1 MGEDITISTADG
13 PYSAYLTRP
22 PTGKG
27 PGLLVLPEIYNS
39 NDHIRGIADRFAEE
53 GYVTLA
59 PDVFWRIQPNCYFP
73 YTDAGQAE
81 ARSFNQ
87 QLNVDQLV
95 MDLGHAIHFLRSS
108 PFSSGLV
115 GSVGFCLGG
124 KLSYLCA
131 ARLQVEVAVSY
142 YGVKIEDYLEE
153 SDNIKCPMTLHF
165 AGNDPRVPPM
175 ARAKIESKFVGKHD
189 VNVYL
194 YPNAEHGFNRVGYPP
209 YHEVSARLAL
219 ERTLNLFQSNLFP
232 QSK

>member
-1 MGEDITISTADG
+1 MGENITIPTEDG
-13 PYSAYLTRP
+13 SYAGYLTHP
-22 PTGKG
+22 PKGKG
-27 PGLLVLPEIYNS
+27 PGVLVLPEIYNS
-39 NDHIRGIADRFAEE
+39 NDHIKGVAERFAEQ

-59 PDVFWRIQPNCYFP
+59 PDVFWRIQPNRYFP

-81 ARSFNQ
+81 ARCFNQ
-87 QLNVDQLV
+87 QLNINQLI
-95 MDLGHAIHFLRSS
+95 MDLRHAVEFLRSS
-108 PFSSGLV
+108 PFSTGLV

-153 SDNIKCPMTLHF
+153 SNNIKCPMTLHF

-175 ARAKIESKFVGKHD
+175 ARAKIEDTFVGRND

-209 YHEVSARLAL
+209 YHEISAKLAL
-219 ERTLNLFQSNLFP
+219 ERTLHLFQSNLFL

>member
-1 MGEDITISTADG
+1 MGENITISTKDG
-13 PYSAYLTRP
+13 AYEAYVAHP
-22 PTGKG
+22 PTGRG
-27 PGLLVLPEIYNS
+27 PCLLVLPEIYNS

-59 PDVFWRIQPNCYFP
+59 PDVFWRIQPKCYFP

-87 QLNVDQLV
+87 QLNVDQLI
-95 MDLGHAIHFLRSS
+95 MDLGHAVHLLRSS

-115 GSVGFCLGG
+115 GSIGFCLGG

-131 ARLQVEVAVSY
+131 ARLQIDVAVSY
-142 YGVKIEDYLEE
+142 YGVKIEDYLGE

-165 AGNDPRVPPM
+165 AGDDPRVPPV
-175 ARAKIESKFVGKHD
+175 ARARIESKFVGKND
-189 VNVYL
+189 VNIYL

-209 YHEVSARLAL
+209 YHKASAMLAL
-219 ERTLNLFQSNLFP
+219 ERTLNLFQTNLFP

>member
-1 MGEDITISTADG
+1 MRSRLVCSEIFCRIFSNGFKVGLRAKLG
-13 PYSAYLTRP
+13 P
-22 PTGKG
+22 
-27 PGLLVLPEIYNS
+27 V
-39 NDHIRGIADRFAEE
+39 
-53 GYVTLA
+53 
-59 PDVFWRIQPNCYFP
+59 
-73 YTDAGQAE
+73 
-81 ARSFNQ
+81 
-87 QLNVDQLV
+87 
-95 MDLGHAIHFLRSS
+95 
-108 PFSSGLV
+108 
-115 GSVGFCLGG
+115 SVGFCLGG

-142 YGVKIEDYLEE
+142 YGVKIENYLEE

-175 ARAKIESKFVGKHD
+175 ARAKIESKFVGIND
-189 VNVYL
+189 VNIYL